1 MKVVLIRHSKTAG
14 NLMGRYIGTTDEPL
28 CEEGIRLL
36 ENRSYPAA
44 ELVYVSPMKRCRE
57 TAALIYPT
65 LAQREEPLLREC
77 DFGDFE
83 NKNYLELN
91 GNPDYQ
97 AWVDSCGENGDNL
110 VWEVDSG
117 GTLPFP
123 GGESR
128 EGFQERCREGF
139 VRILREAQAEKRR
152 QIAVVAHGGTL
163 MSVLSAFAVPEKPFY
178 DWQVKNGRGFLL
190 EVPEDFM
197 EKRKLTVLENL

>member
-1 MKVVLIRHSKTAG
+1 MLI
-14 NLMGRYIGTTDEPL
+14 
-28 CEEGIRLL
+28 
-36 ENRSYPAA
+36 
-44 ELVYVSPMKRCRE
+44 
-57 TAALIYPT
+57 
-65 LAQREEPLLREC
+65 
-77 DFGDFE
+77 F
-83 NKNYLELN
+83 LELN

-97 AWVDSCGENGDNL
+97 AW
-110 VWEVDSG
+110 VDSG

-178 DWQVKNGRGFLL
+178 DWQVKNGCGYVASTDY
-190 EVPEDFM
+190 ENG
-197 EKRKLTVLENL
+197 TIVLRNLKYIEL